1 MRKSGRAAMS
11 LGLVAF
17 FLGALILPF
26 CPTAMAHGMECCKP
40 AKKCA
45 TAIKTK
51 SCCQYEPTSEAPPT
65 LVSAV
70 SRVSKDGKKWGQAGE
85 VVSTISEASYRLTPG
100 WERPVAAQLGQ
111 ARSAPLFLLHSA
123 FLC

>member
-1 MRKSGRAAMS
+1 MRRSGRAIIS

-17 FLGALILPF
+17 LLGALILPF
-26 CPTAMAHGMECCKP
+26 CPTAMAHGMDCCQP

-65 LVSAV
+65 LTSAV
-70 SRVSKDGKKWGQAGE
+70 SRVGKDGKKWEQAGG
-85 VVSTISEASYRLTPG
+85 VISTTSEANARLGPG
-100 WERPVAAQLGQ
+100 WETPVAAQLDQ